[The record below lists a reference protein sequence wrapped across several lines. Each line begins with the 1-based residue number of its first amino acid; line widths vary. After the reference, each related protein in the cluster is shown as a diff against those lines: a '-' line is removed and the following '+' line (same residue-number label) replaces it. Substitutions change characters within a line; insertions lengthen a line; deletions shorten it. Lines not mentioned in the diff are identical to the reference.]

1 MVTTKQVGNYEI
13 LILRILPLAFAIPL
27 MLRIFPLLPAEIS
40 GFFQFN
46 VESFVYAVILFGMGM
61 IGFIEMGYAR
71 RVAHETTLGRLSAGS
86 IIMGILGAI
95 GLILGTFVL
104 IFGFTFTSASAIGD
118 IIAWYMLIM
127 VLVLFYGARVEIF
140 QRKRLAEAFT

>member
-1 MVTTKQVGNYEI
+1 LVSTQEVGNYEI
-13 LILRILPLAFAIPL
+13 LVLRILPLAFAIPL
-27 MLRIFPLLPAEIS
+27 MLRIFPLLPEPFS

-46 VESFVYAVILFGMGM
+46 VESFVYAVMLFGMGM
-61 IGFIEMGYAR
+61 IAFIEMGFSR
-71 RVAHETTLGRLSAGS
+71 RAHATKLGRFTAGS
-86 IIMGILGAI
+86 FIMGLLGSI

-104 IFGFTFTSASAIGD
+104 ITGFTFTSSSTIGE

-140 QRKRLAEAFT
+140 QRKRLSEVFS